1 MTTESLG
8 AALHA
13 LSRAHR
19 TTLATLLAPHGLHAG
34 QDLLLLAIWE
44 TAGLRQ
50 SELADQL
57 GVEPPT
63 ITRMLQRLERSG
75 MIERR
80 RDPHDARV
88 VHVHATPR
96 SRLLESSVRRAWT
109 SIDEL
114 VIAQLGEREASELRR
129 LAVAAAAAIVS
140 NERGDANRA

>member
-1 MTTESLG
+1 MTESLG
-8 AALHA
+8 AALHG

-19 TTLATLLAPHGLHAG
+19 TMLARLLAPHGLHAG

-50 SELADQL
+50 SQLADQL

-96 SRLLESSVRRAWT
+96 SRLLESSVRRAWMA
-109 SIDEL
+109 IDER
-114 VIAQLGEREASELRR
+114 VIAQLGERESRDLRR
-129 LAVAAAAAIVS
+129 LAIAAAAAIVQDDGEEK
-140 NERGDANRA
+140 NEE